1 MQRRFFTGD
10 TRTEKK
16 KTPLRELPR
25 RALVTAGGF
34 FSRLFYIIS
43 LVWSAAPFLLIALVI
58 FCLLDGVLPVLGA
71 YVSRDLLNEIA
82 RLISEKSLGL
92 IDKDAFKA
100 LEPLL
105 FLFLLN
111 LLYLFG
117 RKVLTKL
124 SVMTSQL
131 AGELVVNHIKLS
143 IINKAKEVDMSSF
156 DNPEFY
162 EKLENA
168 NREAGMRP
176 ITILTATFNVISAVI
191 SAISFVV
198 VLASMSP
205 WAPVIIIAAALPGAA
220 VNFYFRNRNFKYIRY
235 HSKERRQMNYYSG
248 LMVNKDRV
256 KEIKIL
262 GLGDTFIGKYKSV
275 FSKYFGGL
283 KKIIVR
289 EGIVQIALGL
299 LTAIVNSLLFVYVA
313 YSVVFGGKA
322 IGDYSLCS
330 EPFVHVKLSPFRA
343 DD

>member
-1 MQRRFFTGD
+1 MQRRFLAGD

-25 RALVTAGGF
+25 RALLTAGSF

-43 LVWSAAPFLLIALVI
+43 LVWSAAPLLLVALVV

-92 IDKDAFKA
+92 IDKDAFEA

-191 SAISFVV
+191 SAVSFVV

-220 VNFYFRNRNFKYIRY
+220 VNFYFRNRN
-235 HSKERRQMNYYSG
+235 
-248 LMVNKDRV
+248 
-256 KEIKIL
+256 
-262 GLGDTFIGKYKSV
+262 SV
-275 FSKYFGGL
+275 
-283 KKIIVR
+283 IV
-289 EGIVQIALGL
+289 A
-299 LTAIVNSLLFVYVA
+299 F
-313 YSVVFGGKA
+313 
-322 IGDYSLCS
+322 D
-330 EPFVHVKLSPFRA
+330 
-343 DD
+343 